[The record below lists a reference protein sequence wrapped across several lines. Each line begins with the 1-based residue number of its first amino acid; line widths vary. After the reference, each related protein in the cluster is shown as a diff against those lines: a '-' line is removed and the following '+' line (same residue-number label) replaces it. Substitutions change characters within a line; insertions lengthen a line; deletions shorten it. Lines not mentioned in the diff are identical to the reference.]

1 MAIVRTDI
9 NNSIT
14 ALKVALETLVP
25 DFFASVEFDDTTT
38 PTAINCK
45 DADNNT
51 VFTVTKN
58 SSGFS
63 YNVFKDASTNI
74 SVTSTDTYSQPL
86 YFYKVGDNGAAIQC
100 RRNSTLIVIAKT
112 NTGVTGF
119 ALPNGF
125 GSSII
130 VNLASS
136 QTGCWGDDPMLTT
149 SLMIT
154 TSTSGSQM
162 TGNHTLFVPI
172 PMHGAY
178 EQSIYLLKAFFIPM
192 AQDGMRGVVQELST
206 DSGTYLT
213 NGYVALLDDSAE
225 N

>member
-1 MAIVRTDI
+1 MAITRTDI
-9 NNSIT
+9 NGDIT

-63 YNVFKDASTNI
+63 YNVFKDAST
-74 SVTSTDTYSQPL
+74 SVSATSTDTYSQPL

-100 RRNSTLIVIAKT
+100 RRNSALIVIAKT
-112 NTGVTGF
+112 NTGVSGF

-125 GSSII
+125 GSTLTA
-130 VNLASS
+130 NLATV
-136 QTGCWGDDPMLTT
+136 QIACLGDDPMLTSPLT
-149 SLMIT
+149 IT
-154 TSTSGSQM
+154 TSTSSSQM
-162 TGNHTLFVPI
+162 TGNHTMFVQI
-172 PMHGAY
+172 PMHGTY
-178 EQSIYLLKAFFIPM
+178 EQSIYLLKAFFLPM
-192 AQDGMRGVVQELST
+192 AQDGMRGAVQELST

-213 NGYVALLDDSAE
+213 NGYVALLDDSAV